1 MTVLKALLASLL
13 LVVFLGLVFLV
24 YAWRPEIPPVEAD
37 AAPSFEK
44 SLIKRGG
51 ELAAIGNCGVCHTA
65 EGGEF
70 LAGGRPLETPFGKIY
85 ATNITPDR
93 DTGIGRWS
101 EEAFQ
106 RAMHEGVDRA
116 GRHLYPA
123 FPYDHF
129 TLVNDEDNRALY
141 AYLMSR
147 KAVKAETPA
156 NELPF
161 PLNVRLAIAGW
172 KLLYFDEGRYQ
183 ADTSKSESW
192 NRGAYLAEGLGHCGG
207 CHTPRDRLGAERK
220 QHHFA
225 GAEIER
231 WYAYAINRQSPAPV
245 RWTEDALAFY
255 LRNGWHQ
262 EHGMARG
269 PMVPVVENLSAVPEA
284 DVRAIATYVG
294 AETQQAE
301 LGPSAA
307 GETTAAIPAQPRRE
321 QLASADS
328 LASPPPI
335 TDADAGDPGA
345 KIYAAACANC
355 HEAGRPLPFGGLNLA
370 LSTAMHGPTPHNV
383 VNVTLY
389 GLPSRPGEA
398 SPIMPGFRSSLT
410 DAQLEALLGYLRSRF
425 SDRPAWQDVGKIIR
439 EARGGETAPTLYPS
453 PGMGTAP
460 ANPSQKGAAW

>member
-1 MTVLKALLASLL
+1 MTVLKALLTSLV
-13 LVVFLGLVFLV
+13 LVVFLGLAFLA
-24 YAWRPEIPPVEAD
+24 YAWRSEIPPVEGAS
-37 AAPSFEK
+37 APSFEK

-85 ATNITPDR
+85 TTNITPDR

-101 EEAFQ
+101 EAAFQ
-106 RAMHEGVDRA
+106 RAMREGVDRA
-116 GRHLYPA
+116 GWHLYPA

-129 TLVNDEDNRALY
+129 TLVSDDDNRALY

-147 KAVKAETPA
+147 KAVKAEATA

-161 PLNVRLAIAGW
+161 PIHIRLAIAGW
-172 KLLYFDEGRYQ
+172 KLLYFREGPYQ
-183 ADTSKSESW
+183 ADASKSESW
-192 NRGAYLAEGLGHCGG
+192 NRGAYLAEGLGHCGA
-207 CHTPRDRLGAERK
+207 CHTPRGSLGAERK
-220 QHHFA
+220 EHHFA

-269 PMVPVVENLSAVPEA
+269 PMVPVVENLSAVPES
-284 DVRAIATYVG
+284 DVRAIAAYVG
-294 AETQQAE
+294 GETQQAE
-301 LGPSAA
+301 PGDITGAV
-307 GETTAAIPAQPRRE
+307 TTQPRRE

-328 LASPPPI
+328 LTSPPSV
-335 TDADAGDPGA
+335 TDASAGNPGA
-345 KIYAAACANC
+345 RIYASACATC
-355 HEAGRPLPFGGLNLA
+355 HESRRPLPFGGINLA

-389 GLPSRPGEA
+389 GLPSRAGEA
-398 SPIMPGFRSSLT
+398 SPIMPGFRGSLT
-410 DAQLEALLGYLRSRF
+410 DAQLESLVVYLRSRF
-425 SDRPAWQDVGKIIR
+425 SDRPPWQDVGKIVR
-439 EARGGETAPTLYPS
+439 EARDGATAPPLYPS
-453 PGMGTAP
+453 PGVGAAP
-460 ANPSQKGAAW
+460 ADPSQKGVAW

>member
-1 MTVLKALLASLL
+1 MTVLKALLASLV
-13 LVVFLGLVFLV
+13 LVVLLGVVFLV
-24 YAWRPEIPPVEAD
+24 YAWRPEIPPLEAD
-37 AAPSFEK
+37 AAPSFDQA
-44 SLIKRGG
+44 LIKRGG
-51 ELAAIGNCGVCHTA
+51 ELAFIGNCGVCHTA

-70 LAGGRPLETPFGKIY
+70 LAGGRALDTPFGKIHT
-85 ATNITPDR
+85 TNITPDR
-93 DTGIGRWS
+93 DTGIGRWP
-101 EEAFQ
+101 EAAFE
-106 RAMHEGVDRA
+106 RAMREGVDRG

-129 TLVNDEDNRALY
+129 TLISDEDNRALY

-147 KAVKAETPA
+147 KAVKAEAPP

-172 KLLYFDEGRYQ
+172 KLLYFHEGRYQ
-183 ADTSKSESW
+183 ADASKSESW
-192 NRGAYLAEGLGHCGG
+192 NRGAYLAEGLAHCGA
-207 CHTPRDRLGAERK
+207 CHTPRDSLGAERK

-284 DVRAIATYVG
+284 DVRAIAAYVG
-294 AETQQAE
+294 GETQQAAP
-301 LGPSAA
+301 GPLPA
-307 GETTAAIPAQPRRE
+307 GNMNGAVPTQPRRQ

-328 LASPPPI
+328 LISPPPL
-335 TDADAGDPGA
+335 TDADAGNPGA
-345 KIYAAACANC
+345 RIYTSACANC
-355 HEAGRPLPFGGLNLA
+355 HESGRPLPFGGINLA

-389 GLPSRPGEA
+389 GLPSRPGEP
-398 SPIMPGFRSSLT
+398 SPIMPGFRGSLT
-410 DAQLEALLGYLRSRF
+410 DAQLEALLVYLRGRF
-425 SDRPAWQDVGKIIR
+425 SDRPAWRDVGKIIR
-439 EARGGETAPTLYPS
+439 EARSGDTMPPLYPS

-460 ANPSQKGAAW
+460 ADPSQKGAAW